1 MTKVIWQLFED
12 FGKASE
18 ILGMQDDF
26 VQAVRK
32 AQGNLLESQIGKDGR
47 LMEWAEDFQEV
58 ELGHRHI
65 SHLFAVHP
73 GAQINWTQTPE
84 LLAAAQKSMDCRM
97 KNRSGFGGKSYVGW
111 SSAWAIS
118 QYARFQQAE
127 KALESLNQVVSHTIH
142 PNLFTICPPFQ
153 IDANFG
159 TTAGIAE
166 MLLQSHVCDQESY
179 IVHLLP
185 ALPESWKTGS
195 YSGLKARGGFEV
207 AVEWREGRLVSAQ
220 VKSLLGNPC
229 SVLYRGTYY
238 ELDLKKGEVWAWKE

>member
-1 MTKVIWQLFED
+1 MSYSVVYTK
-12 FGKASE
+12 
-18 ILGMQDDF
+18 
-26 VQAVRK
+26 
-32 AQGNLLESQIGKDGR
+32 
-47 LMEWAEDFQEV
+47 
-58 ELGHRHI
+58 
-65 SHLFAVHP
+65 
-73 GAQINWTQTPE
+73 
-84 LLAAAQKSMDCRM
+84 
-97 KNRSGFGGKSYVGW
+97 
-111 SSAWAIS
+111 
-118 QYARFQQAE
+118 QAE

-166 MLLQSHVCDQESY
+166 MLLQSHVRDQESY

-229 SVLYRGTYY
+229 RVLYQGKYY
-238 ELDLKKGEVWAWKE
+238 ELDLKKGEMWTWKE